1 MGEDPKLRFTI
12 RAKKEKQR
20 NEIDQRVDADERKC
34 HERKPFG
41 PIIHSNWNGD
51 EHAL

>member
-20 NEIDQRVDADERKC
+20 NEIDQRVDADEKMSRA
-34 HERKPFG
+34 EAFRSDNSFQLE
-41 PIIHSNWNGD
+41 WR
-51 EHAL
+51 